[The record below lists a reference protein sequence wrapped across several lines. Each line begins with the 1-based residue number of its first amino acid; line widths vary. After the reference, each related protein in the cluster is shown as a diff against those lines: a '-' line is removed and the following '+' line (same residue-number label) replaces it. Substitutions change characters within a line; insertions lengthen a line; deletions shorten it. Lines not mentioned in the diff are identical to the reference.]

1 MKLISDADVKGKKVI
16 VRVDF
21 NVPIKDG
28 KIIDD
33 NRIVGSLK
41 TINYLIEKKAKVI
54 LLSHL
59 GRVKSEE
66 DKKTNS
72 LDIVANHLSTLVS
85 CPVYFTHE
93 TRGNELEACVGSLL
107 EGEILLVENTRFED
121 VPKTLESSCDEKL
134 SKYWASLGD
143 IFVLDAFGTAHRC
156 HASTY
161 GISKYI
167 PSYAGFLVNDEVTM
181 LDKALK
187 EKRTLLLGGAK
198 VDDKIGVLDNLV
210 PTSELVLIGGAMC
223 FTFLKAKGFDTGKSL
238 VSEENIDYCKKLL
251 DKYSDK
257 IVLPQDF
264 VTEDGEVKD
273 IDEFT
278 KNDIGYD
285 IGPKTIREFEN
296 KLEGSNLVLW
306 NGPLGKYEE
315 KPYENGTKELMKY
328 LEGMSFPTILAGG
341 DVTGASKYFN
351 AHMYYVSTGGGS
363 TLEYLEGKKFKTLE
377 RLTGNKEL

>member
-1 MKLISDADVKGKKVI
+1 MKLITDADVKGKKVI

-33 NRIVGSLK
+33 NRIVSSLK
-41 TINYLIEKKAKVI
+41 TINYLVKNNAKVI

-59 GRVKSEE
+59 GRVKTED

-72 LDIVANHLSTLVS
+72 LKIVANHLSTLVD
-85 CPVYFTHE
+85 CPVYFTCE
-93 TRGNELEACVGSLL
+93 TRGPEVEACVNSLL
-107 EGEILLVENTRFED
+107 EGEILLLENTRFED

-167 PSYAGFLVNDEVTM
+167 PSYAGFLVNDEVEM

-187 EKRTLLLGGAK
+187 EKRKLLLGGAK
-198 VDDKIGVLDNLV
+198 VDDKIGVLNNLV
-210 PTSELVLIGGAMC
+210 PTSDLVLIGGAMC
-223 FTFLKAKGFDTGKSL
+223 FTFLKAKGFNTGKSL
-238 VSEENIDYCKKLL
+238 VSEENLDYCKELL
-251 DKYSDK
+251 EKYDDK
-257 IVLPQDF
+257 IVLPLDF
-264 VTEDGEVKD
+264 VTEDGVKD
-273 IDEFT
+273 IDEFNN
-278 KNDIGYD
+278 NDIGFD
-285 IGPKTIREFEN
+285 IGPKTIREFES
-296 KLEGSNLVLW
+296 KLENSNLVLW

-315 KPYENGTKELMKY
+315 KEYENGTKELMKY
-328 LEGMSFPTILAGG
+328 LESQKYPTILAGG
-341 DVTGASKYFN
+341 DVTGASKYFGVK
-351 AHMYYVSTGGGS
+351 MYYVSTGGGS

-377 RLTGNKEL
+377 RLNG